1 MSKYIVTQDVE
12 QCIGCRAC
20 EVHCKS
26 KNKSGEGSFFC
37 KMIEV
42 GPKMEN
48 NLPVLEFVY
57 MSCFHCEKPWCVEAC
72 PTGAMQRRDLD
83 GIVFVEEDLCIGCE
97 ACVTACPWGV
107 PQYDDSS
114 GKVGKC
120 NLCMDRIDEGLEP
133 ACVTKCTV
141 GCLKFGSPEQASEKK
156 RQELAERLLSQKG

>member
-72 PTGAMQRRDLD
+72 PTGAMQRRDQD
-83 GIVFVEEDLCIGCE
+83 GIVFVEEELCIGCE

-156 RQELAERLLSQKG
+156 RQDLAAHLLSQKG